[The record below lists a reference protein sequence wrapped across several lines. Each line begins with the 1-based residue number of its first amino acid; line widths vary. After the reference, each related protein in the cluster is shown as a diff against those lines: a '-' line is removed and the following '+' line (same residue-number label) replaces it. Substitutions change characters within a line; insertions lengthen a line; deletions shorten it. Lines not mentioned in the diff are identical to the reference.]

1 MSRILGTIL
10 PILFATS
17 FAHAGQV
24 LVSCDLSSAA
34 FAAYAVDDIE
44 IRKTAQ
50 GLKTDVIDSGNSSYF
65 SEQNITG
72 TTLPNQIDLSSFSE
86 FADAINPRLYLE
98 KNVWYF
104 EDDSHADPLACTT
117 LK

>member
-1 MSRILGTIL
+1 MSRVLGTFISVL
-10 PILFATS
+10 LVTS

-24 LVSCDLSSAA
+24 LVSCDLSTT
-34 FAAYAVDDIE
+34 AYSVDDIE
-44 IRKTAQ
+44 IKKSAS
-50 GLKTDVIDSGNSSYF
+50 GMKVEVFEADSYDYY
-65 SEQNITG
+65 SEQPITG
-72 TTLPNQIDLSSFSE
+72 TALPSQIDLSGFSA
-86 FADAINPRLYLE
+86 FTNAINPRLYLE